1 MQDYTIMT
9 ANKTTDKVP
18 GEPPD
23 FYSGQNYII
32 EESVGYLIKH
42 AQLALL
48 RTVDCK
54 MSALDLTAMQWGPMM
69 LLATA
74 RERPLPKYHAV
85 PASTPAP

>member
-9 ANKTTDKVP
+9 ANKTTDKVA

-54 MSALDLTAMQWGPMM
+54 M
-69 LLATA
+69 
-74 RERPLPKYHAV
+74 
-85 PASTPAP
+85 